1 MIEFD
6 YEYYLKIL
14 EFIKNSS
21 ETINEGIEDLIEE
34 TIKLREKSYIKVAPL
49 SYDISEVRIG
59 NNFIFEPAENKMY
72 FNEPV
77 KLQLNDNVV
86 SVKDPI
92 YTDDFVIKKD
102 FKDTYIKYLS
112 TLFLSNNEASNTY
125 LKLIYEDNTAD
136 SDEFKEN
143 NVPSLKWFK
152 KNYVTKK
159 DKSVESRIIV
169 DKSLISSHSS
179 LTVGNLNEL
188 AGIKLIDKTVNIYL
202 ESFCS
207 INDEVLIIPNN
218 VNINPNAK
226 ISVEF
231 IQTQTSKME
240 KFNSVVTDEGI
251 KNTFIAKD
259 LSNLKKINI
268 KNNNEQDSI
277 HSLESYINYCR
288 NESFIEDN
296 ILKVKQDVVLH
307 LFNEF
312 PIIVP
317 NTISNIIYDFVN
329 RDILTKKDIIIFLYQ
344 ITGVNFSDVVK
355 LTEEDKELLKNA
367 IPNTKKI
374 EGIPASVNLI
384 DFIYYTMS
392 FLFTEQETF
401 SFKNIKIIE
410 NPEHYYDKNDYVFN
424 YCMVFKNPEYYV
436 TKNNLTNY
444 VTDMN
449 VSTTNSKAL

>member
-1 MIEFD
+1 M
-6 YEYYLKIL
+6 
-14 EFIKNSS
+14 
-21 ETINEGIEDLIEE
+21 
-34 TIKLREKSYIKVAPL
+34 
-49 SYDISEVRIG
+49 
-59 NNFIFEPAENKMY
+59 
-72 FNEPV
+72 
-77 KLQLNDNVV
+77 
-86 SVKDPI
+86 
-92 YTDDFVIKKD
+92 
-102 FKDTYIKYLS
+102 
-112 TLFLSNNEASNTY
+112 SNNEASNTY

-410 NPEHYYDKNDYVFN
+410 NP
-424 YCMVFKNPEYYV
+424 
-436 TKNNLTNY
+436 
-444 VTDMN
+444 
-449 VSTTNSKAL
+449 